1 MVSSMTGFG
10 QAENAID
17 GPIRYKV
24 EIRSVN
30 HRYLD
35 ISIRMPRNIQFLEEK
50 VRRTVQGSLSR
61 GRVEVFI
68 TTQESESENVSV
80 VVNRTLTAAYIKA
93 LHEIKGLCSLQEQP
107 DLGMI
112 CRLPDV
118 MRVEKQETDLE
129 QIWHH
134 LAPVVSKALESLV
147 EQRRSEGKN
156 LAADIEKHLAAV
168 AGLAAEVEKRAPIV
182 VDEYR
187 RKLEDRLQ
195 TYLSDFEIDQARIL
209 TEAAVFADR
218 SSINEELVRLRSHL
232 SAYGQALCEKVPVG
246 RKLDFITQELL
257 REINTIGSKANDYDL
272 TRLVVDMKTELEK
285 IREQVQNIE

>member
-10 QAENAID
+10 QAENATE
-17 GPIRYKV
+17 GLTRFKV

-35 ISIRMPRNIQFLEEK
+35 IAIRMPRNIQFLEEK
-50 VRRTVQGSLSR
+50 VRRAVQRSLSR

-68 TTQESESENVSV
+68 TLQESESENVSV
-80 VVNRTLTAAYIKA
+80 IVNRSLTTAYIKA
-93 LHEIKGLCSLQEQP
+93 LHEMREVCSLQEPP
-107 DLGMI
+107 DLGLI

-129 QIWHH
+129 ETWNQ
-134 LAPVVSKALESLV
+134 LEPVLNKALGSLV
-147 EQRRSEGKN
+147 EQRRSEGEN
-156 LAADIEKHLAAV
+156 LVADIVKRLDAV
-168 AGLAAEVEKRAPIV
+168 AGLAAEVETRSPIV
-182 VDEYR
+182 VEEYH
-187 RKLEDRLQ
+187 RKLEERLQ
-195 TYLSDFEIDQARIL
+195 AYLADFEIDQARIM

-232 SAYGQALCEKVPVG
+232 SAYRQALCEEVPVG